1 MGNLGDRFRDLGTL
15 DALGAGDSPIHRL
28 DPRAKVL
35 ATLSY
40 IVAVASFGRYEVS
53 ALLPFAFYPV
63 ALAALGGIPAAYLA
77 KRVALALPFVLVLGA
92 FNPLLD
98 RQEALRIGGLAIS
111 GGWLSFAS
119 MALRLMLTVTAAVV
133 LVATTGLDG
142 VCAALERFGL
152 PRVFVMQIGFLHRYA
167 FVLADESGRML
178 RARELRANGRSLP
191 WREFGVL
198 AGHLLLRTWDRAQR
212 IHQAMLARGFEGH
225 VSWHREVAFRP
236 KDALFLV
243 GWVAGFLALRL
254 VHGPRLLGA
263 LLSGGFR

>member
-15 DALGAGDSPIHRL
+15 DALGAGDSPIHRV

-35 ATLSY
+35 ATLAF

-63 ALAALGGIPAAYLA
+63 ALAALGGVPAAYLA
-77 KRVALALPFVLVLGA
+77 KRIALALPFVLVLGA
-92 FNPLLD
+92 FNLLLD
-98 RQEALRIGGLAIS
+98 RQEALRIAGLAIS

-119 MALRLMLTVTAAVV
+119 MTLRLVLTVSAAVV

-152 PRVFVMQIGFLHRYA
+152 PRVFVMQIGFLHRYT

-178 RARELRANGRSLP
+178 RARELRANGRGLP

-225 VSWHREVAFRP
+225 VSWHREVTFRL
-236 KDALFLV
+236 KDALFLA
-243 GWVAGFLALRL
+243 GWVAAFLALRL

-263 LLSGGFR
+263 LLTGEFR